1 MTRGMIYKLIFILL
15 LIAFSIVLILPTFGE
30 KTMSITMNAD
40 ATAEQA
46 DAVKRKFPAA
56 TYEMTQKDSVMTVT
70 AGGRNI
76 TDAVMND
83 VRSFPGVK
91 DAVIRKHWAED
102 MVMAKKINLG
112 LDLQG
117 GMNLVMQADFKRIES
132 KSADNKKL
140 TEKDKTDLTQQALEL
155 IRNRIDKFGVAE
167 PSIRPRGVDA
177 IEIQLPGVKDPKAVK
192 KAIGTTGRVEYRLV
206 DDEWTGK
213 AGEWLKVNYKGAAL
227 PQDAESQDKLLAD
240 MAAGLQLPNNREVL
254 YYWDRKKDTNKIIP
268 AYPIVLFREVAIA
281 GNDISKAWIGQDEY
295 GGLAVHFTTTADGAT
310 KFADVTAKKNWGKK
324 LAIVI
329 DEKVRSA
336 PRLNV
341 QITSGQAMINGNF
354 TYDEVSTLTRI
365 IKEGALP
372 VDLNIIEERTVG
384 PSLGQDSID
393 SGIKAALLGIAAVVI
408 LMAMYYKLAGVIAGL
423 GLVLNTIFQI
433 AILSWLGFTLTL
445 PGIAGIILS
454 VGMAVDA
461 NVLIYE
467 RMKEELRSGK
477 SVRMAVSLGFDR
489 AFWAIFDGNL
499 TTLISAFV
507 LAQFGTGPIKGF
519 AVTLTIGLLA
529 SMFVALYITRYVY
542 ELISL
547 NKKIKR
553 LSI

>member
-1 MTRGMIYKLIFILL
+1 MTRGMVYKLIFILL
-15 LIAFSIVLILPTFGE
+15 IIAFSIVLILPTIGE
-30 KTMSITMNAD
+30 NTMRISMNGD
-40 ATAEQA
+40 ATPEQV
-46 DAVKRKFPAA
+46 DAVKKKFPPD
-56 TYEMTQKDSVMTVT
+56 TYVLTQKGNTITVT
-70 AGGRNI
+70 GRNL

-83 VRSFPGVK
+83 IRTFPGVNTA
-91 DAVIRKHWAED
+91 AVLKHWAENT
-102 MVMAKKINLG
+102 VLAKKVNLG

-117 GMNLVMQADFKRIES
+117 GMHLVLQSDFEKIES
-132 KSADNKKL
+132 KSVDKKKL
-140 TEKDKTDLTQQALEL
+140 TEKEKAEMTQQALEL

-167 PSIRPRGVDA
+167 PSIRPRGNES

-192 KAIGTTGRVEYRLV
+192 KAIGTTGQVEYRLV
-206 DDEWTGK
+206 DDEYTAK
-213 AGEWLKVNYKGAAL
+213 AGAWLRQNYKEKKL
-227 PQDAESQDKLLAD
+227 PEEADLLDKLLAD
-240 MAAGLQLPNNREVL
+240 IAAGIQLPNNREVL
-254 YYWDRKKDTNKIIP
+254 YQWDRPKDSNKIV
-268 AYPIVLFREVAIA
+268 AQYPIVLMKEVAIA
-281 GNDISKAWIGQDEY
+281 GTDISKAWVGHDEY
-295 GGLAVHFTTTADGAT
+295 GGLAVHFSTTAEGAT
-310 KFADVTAKKNWGKK
+310 KFADVTSKKNWGKK

-329 DEKVRSA
+329 DDKVRSA

-354 TYDEVSTLTRI
+354 TYDEVNTLTRI

-384 PSLGQDSID
+384 PSLGQDSIEA
-393 SGIKAALLGIAAVVI
+393 GVKAAILGFAGI
-408 LMAMYYKLAGVIAGL
+408 LVFMMLYYRIAGIIAGA
-423 GLVLNTIFQI
+423 GLVLNAVFQL
-433 AILSWLGFTLTL
+433 ALLSWLGFTLTL
-445 PGIAGIILS
+445 PGIAGIILTA
-454 VGMAVDA
+454 GMAVDA

-467 RMKEELRSGK
+467 RMKEELTNGK

-519 AVTLTIGLLA
+519 AVTLTIGLIV
-529 SMFVALYITRYVY
+529 SMFVSLYITRFVY

-547 NKKIKR
+547 NKKIKK

>member
-15 LIAFSIVLILPTFGE
+15 LIAFAIVLILPTVGE
-30 KTMSITMNAD
+30 NTMQVSMNGD
-40 ATAEQA
+40 ATAEQYE
-46 DAVKRKFPAA
+46 AVKKKFPSGA
-56 TYEMTQKDSVMTVT
+56 YIVTQKGAELTIT
-70 AGGRNI
+70 GRNLN
-76 TDAVMND
+76 DAVMND
-83 VRSFPGVK
+83 VRTFPGVRTS
-91 DAVIRKHWAED
+91 VIRKHWAED
-102 MVMAKKINLG
+102 LVMAKKINLG

-117 GMNLVMQADFKRIES
+117 GMHLVLQADFAKIES
-132 KSADNKKL
+132 KSVDKKKL
-140 TEKDKTDLTQQALEL
+140 TEKEKSELTQQALEL

-167 PSIRPRGVDA
+167 PSIRPRGNEA
-177 IEIQLPGVKDPKAVK
+177 IEIQLPGVKDPRAVK
-192 KAIGTTGRVEYRLV
+192 KAIGTTGQVEYRLV
-206 DDEWTGK
+206 DDEYTAK
-213 AGEWLKVNYKGAAL
+213 AGEWLRRNYKEKAL
-227 PQDAESQDKLLAD
+227 PEEPEKQDKLLAD
-240 MAAGLQLPNNREVL
+240 ITEGIQLPNNREVL
-254 YYWDRKKDTNKIIP
+254 YHWERQKDSKKIIP
-268 AYPIVLFREVAIA
+268 QYPIVLMREVAIA
-281 GNDISKAWIGQDEY
+281 GTDINKAWIGNDEY
-295 GGLAVHFTTTADGAT
+295 GGPAVHFTTTAEGAT

-329 DEKVRSA
+329 DDKVRSA

-341 QITSGQAMINGNF
+341 QITSGSAMINGNF
-354 TYDEVSTLTRI
+354 TYEEVNTLTRI

-384 PSLGQDSID
+384 SSLGQDSIEA
-393 SGIKAALLGIAAVVI
+393 GVKAAILGFIGI
-408 LMAMYYKLAGVIAGL
+408 LVFMAMYYRLAGVIAGV
-423 GLVLNTIFQI
+423 GLVLNAIFQM

-445 PGIAGIILS
+445 PGIAGIILTA
-454 VGMAVDA
+454 GMAVDA

-467 RMKEELRSGK
+467 RMKEELANGK
-477 SVRMAVSLGFDR
+477 SVRMAVSMGFDR

-519 AVTLTIGLLA
+519 AVTLTIGLIV
-529 SMFVALYITRYVY
+529 SMFVALYITRFVY

>member
-1 MTRGMIYKLIFILL
+1 MTRGMVYKLIFILL
-15 LIAFSIVLILPTFGE
+15 LIAFAIVLILPTIGE
-30 KTMSITMNAD
+30 NTMRVSMNND
-40 ATAEQA
+40 ATTVQI
-46 DAVKRKFPAA
+46 DAVRKKFPSDAYVI
-56 TYEMTQKDSVMTVT
+56 THKGTDLTVT
-70 AGGRNI
+70 GRNLN
-76 TDAVMND
+76 DAVMND
-83 VRSFPGVK
+83 VRTYPGVRN
-91 DAVIRKHWAED
+91 AVILKHWAED
-102 MVMAKKINLG
+102 AVLAKKVNLG

-117 GMNLVMQADFKRIES
+117 GMHLVLQANFAKIES
-132 KSADNKKL
+132 KSVDKKKL
-140 TEKDKTDLTQQALEL
+140 TEKEKSELTQQALEL

-167 PSIRPRGVDA
+167 PSIRPRGNEA
-177 IEIQLPGVKDPKAVK
+177 IEIQLPGVKDPRAVK
-192 KAIGTTGRVEYRLV
+192 KAIGTTGQVEYRLV
-206 DDEWTGK
+206 DDAYTAK
-213 AGEWLKVNYKGAAL
+213 AGEWLRQNYREKAL
-227 PQDAESQDKLLAD
+227 PEETDRQDKLLAD
-240 MAAGLQLPNNREVL
+240 MATGIQLPDNREVL
-254 YYWDRKKDTNKIIP
+254 YHWDRPKDSKKIIP
-268 AYPIVLFREVAIA
+268 QYPIVLLKEVAIA
-281 GNDISKAWIGQDEY
+281 GTDISKAWIGNDEY
-295 GGLAVHFTTTADGAT
+295 GGLAVHFTTTAEGAT

-329 DEKVRSA
+329 DDKVRSA

-341 QITSGQAMINGNF
+341 QITSGSAMINGNF
-354 TYDEVSTLTRI
+354 TYDEVNTLTRI

-384 PSLGQDSID
+384 PSLGQDSIEA
-393 SGIKAALLGIAAVVI
+393 GVKAAILGFAGI
-408 LMAMYYKLAGVIAGL
+408 LVFMILYYRLAGLIAGI
-423 GLVLNTIFQI
+423 GLILNAIFQM

-445 PGIAGIILS
+445 PGIAGIILTA
-454 VGMAVDA
+454 GMAVDA

-467 RMKEELRSGK
+467 RMKEELVNGK

-519 AVTLTIGLLA
+519 AVTLTIGLIV
-529 SMFVALYITRYVY
+529 SMFVALYITRFVY